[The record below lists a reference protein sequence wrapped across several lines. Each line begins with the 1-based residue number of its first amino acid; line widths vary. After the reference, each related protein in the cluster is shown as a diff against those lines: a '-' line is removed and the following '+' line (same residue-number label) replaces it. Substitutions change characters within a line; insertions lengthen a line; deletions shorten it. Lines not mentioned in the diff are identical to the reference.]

1 MAPAAP
7 PNSNNIGGA
16 GTCVPPVVE
25 VLVLVLVV
33 PPVVEVL
40 VDVEVDE
47 DEVELNQR

>member
-7 PNSNNIGGA
+7 PNSHNISGA
-16 GTCVPPVVE
+16 GTRPPVVE

-33 PPVVEVL
+33 PPVVEEL